1 MMHVS
6 SYRHVTVKAWLTGYY
21 IVEYEQQGEDRA
33 KYGDKLLQK
42 LADRLGKGTTDRTLR
57 LYRLFFLTYKSLANP
72 VKDFIV
78 NTLPIWQS
86 PIAKLESGKNQEI
99 TIWQSSI
106 AKSDQ
111 IRQSVPAQLPGV
123 NPELLFN
130 RLLFK
135 FRTSGS
141 EI

>member
-99 TIWQSSI
+99 TIWQS
-106 AKSDQ
+106 
-111 IRQSVPAQLPGV
+111 VPAQLPGV